1 MLGGRCRAEQKEKG
15 AAKGGGYMA
24 TYYWLAAFVVLLVI
38 ELATMAL
45 TTIWF
50 AGGALVSCLVSIAGA
65 GVKVQLVVFVVV
77 SFALLIFTRPF
88 LMRHVNGHLKKTNV
102 DSLIGKRAR
111 VSSVINNELGMGAAV
126 VGGQEWTARA
136 QSDGDIIEAETQVE
150 IVGIHG
156 VKLIV
161 KRMEEK

>member
-1 MLGGRCRAEQKEKG
+1 
-15 AAKGGGYMA
+15 MA

-111 VSSVINNELGMGAAV
+111 VSSVINNELGVGAAV

-136 QSDGDIIEAETQVE
+136 QRDEDIIEAETQVE

>member
-136 QSDGDIIEAETQVE
+136 QGDGDIIEAETQVE